1 MIRKLLSVAAP
12 AALVAVVVHQ
22 WPDIS
27 RYLKIRQ
34 LSTGTGHPEYVPA
47 AGRISYPQTAEK
59 GAADGTGEFDSASRG
74 GPASG

>member
-12 AALVAVVVHQ
+12 AALVAVVVRQ

-27 RYLKIRQ
+27 RYMKIKR
-34 LSTGTGHPEYVPA
+34 LSTGTGHPQYVPA
-47 AGRISYPQTAEK
+47 PGRINYPQQPEK

-74 GPASG
+74 GPASS